1 MDVPDGVTQ
10 EGGHTGF
17 FIYLPSAVL
26 ALDVK
31 HSRSVRVLV
40 L

>member
-1 MDVPDGVTQ
+1 M
-10 EGGHTGF
+10 HMSAF
-17 FIYLPSAVL
+17 NYLYVL
-26 ALDVK
+26 VHIVLIINIVK